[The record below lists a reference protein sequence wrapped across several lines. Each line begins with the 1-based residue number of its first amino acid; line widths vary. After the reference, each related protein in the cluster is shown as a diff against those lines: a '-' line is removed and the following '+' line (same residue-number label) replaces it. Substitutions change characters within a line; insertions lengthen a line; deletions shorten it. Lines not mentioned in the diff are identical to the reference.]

1 MKWQEW
7 RKAVVWQSNDAQ
19 WWPKWM
25 ETYARSVHQV
35 DAPRIDISRESLISL
50 LQRLRDSGKSAW
62 VRLQVVRAVEF
73 YQKSVLQSSVP
84 DLSDVRLTLEQL
96 AKKERAEK
104 RHADA
109 NSGHAGADPVD
120 DKMLI
125 GRIDPREPALLQ
137 EIRTLMRIRHY
148 AVRTERAY
156 VGWIQRFVL
165 FVGGWNKDLSDVGE
179 MQVKEFLGNLAVED
193 KVAAS
198 TQNQA
203 FNALLF
209 LFREVLKR
217 DLHFLDTERAKKP
230 SRIPVVLTTSEVA
243 TIFRHLKGRDL
254 LFARILYGGGLRHY
268 EGLRLRVKDFDV
280 ESRQLIVRDGKGAKD
295 RVTVLPESVIADLLA
310 QKEMVRRLHDADLAD
325 GFGSVWLPYAFARKA
340 PNAAFQFEW
349 QFLFPASKMS
359 VDPHDGA
366 IHRHHMHESV
376 FQTALHRAVEESVIH
391 KRVTPHTF
399 RHSFVTHLL
408 QSGADIRTVQELLG
422 HADVSTTMIY
432 THVLQS
438 GPLGVKSPL
447 DRL

>member
-1 MKWQEW
+1 MSLSEMAKLANSSGLA
-7 RKAVVWQSNDAQ
+7 KSDAQ

-104 RHADA
+104 RRSDA
-109 NSGHAGADPVD
+109 NSEHAGADPVD

-165 FVGGWNKDLSDVGE
+165 SVGGWNKDLSDVGE

-209 LFREVLKR
+209 LF
-217 DLHFLDTERAKKP
+217 
-230 SRIPVVLTTSEVA
+230 
-243 TIFRHLKGRDL
+243 
-254 LFARILYGGGLRHY
+254 
-268 EGLRLRVKDFDV
+268 
-280 ESRQLIVRDGKGAKD
+280 
-295 RVTVLPESVIADLLA
+295 
-310 QKEMVRRLHDADLAD
+310 
-325 GFGSVWLPYAFARKA
+325 
-340 PNAAFQFEW
+340 
-349 QFLFPASKMS
+349 
-359 VDPHDGA
+359 
-366 IHRHHMHESV
+366 
-376 FQTALHRAVEESVIH
+376 
-391 KRVTPHTF
+391 
-399 RHSFVTHLL
+399 
-408 QSGADIRTVQELLG
+408 
-422 HADVSTTMIY
+422 
-432 THVLQS
+432 
-438 GPLGVKSPL
+438 
-447 DRL
+447 